1 MEVLNDDAWEPDEDF
16 FVKVS
21 FPSHLGSNKNYKFG
35 DKKIMKITTLN
46 DDEPG
51 TRHERDS
58 FNRYEM
64 KSLKSKK
71 QMMKFAL

>member
-51 TRHERDS
+51 TRHEQ
-58 FNRYEM
+58 NKIHMIYM
-64 KSLKSKK
+64 K
-71 QMMKFAL
+71 